1 MRKYFIDTMMEC
13 AKKDNRVALL
23 MAESGFSVVEPFEK
37 EFPDRF
43 YNTGI
48 AEQNLVLTAA
58 GLAMSGMKPVA
69 YTMASFLPSRA
80 FEMIKIS
87 VCYQN
92 LPVVLVA
99 TGSGLSYGPLGSTHH
114 SIEESALMRS
124 LPNMN
129 VLFPSSGKELE
140 EAIKFALSEE
150 KPYYISFPKLP
161 APEIE
166 ERQFEFGKAVKYT
179 CGDKATIFAVGFA
192 VHDAMKA
199 AEVLKQKGIET
210 SVYGLHTVK
219 PIDKEAILEGAKNK
233 RIFVIDEHQSVGGV
247 GSEIAKIILEHGM
260 AIEKFVDLGIPDCFV
275 DKVASYNELKEMY
288 HISAEKIVEKVVN
301 NI

>member
-1 MRKYFIDTMMEC
+1 MRNYFINTMIDC
-13 AKKDNRVALL
+13 ARKDDKVALL

-129 VLFPSSGKELE
+129 VLFPCSGEELE
-140 EAIKFALSEE
+140 AALKFALSDN

-161 APEIE
+161 APPTVST
-166 ERQFEFGKAVKYT
+166 QFEFGKAVKYT
-179 CGDKATIFAVGFA
+179 NGDRATIFAVGFA
-192 VHDAMKA
+192 VQDAIKA
-199 AEVLKQKGIET
+199 AEILKQQGMNI

-219 PIDKEAILEGAKNK
+219 PIDTLAILEGAKN
-233 RIFVIDEHQSVGGV
+233 RNIFVVDEHQSVGGI
-247 GSEIAKIILEHGM
+247 GSEIAKIILENGVSVD
-260 AIEKFVDLGIPDCFV
+260 KFVDLGIPDCFV
-275 DKVASYNELKEMY
+275 DKVTGYNELKDLY
-288 HISAEKIVEKVVN
+288 NISVEKIVSKVIN